1 MRQLQI
7 SKRQRA
13 VSARRR
19 AQVDT
24 LLPLDRRDP
33 DIVRAKQLQR
43 QGRSAQSSPAQT
55 SGSGLNR
62 LAAPSRFAH
71 WFEFLPL

>member
-13 VSARRR
+13 ASARRR
-19 AQVDT
+19 TQADT
-24 LLPLDRRDP
+24 LLPLDPRDP

-43 QGRSAQSSPAQT
+43 RQRQADS
-55 SGSGLNR
+55 
-62 LAAPSRFAH
+62 
-71 WFEFLPL
+71 

>member
-7 SKRQRA
+7 SRQQRVA
-13 VSARRR
+13 RARRR

-24 LLPLDRRDP
+24 LLPLDPRDP

-43 QGRSAQSSPAQT
+43 QRTAASAGPAERTGTGRVRTPGT
-55 SGSGLNR
+55 
-62 LAAPSRFAH
+62 
-71 WFEFLPL
+71 